1 MIAVRVH
8 EVKQHSDR
16 VITLAP
22 QDGLD
27 SNITMTKTGENNSNN
42 NDDNNSK
49 EDDDNDAGD
58 NNNNDDDRSEDNNA
72 VKCLSGTCVGDGCC
86 KSTQNIVPAYLLA
99 ASSAAPSNPTRDTVV
114 NNNKNPYGKPSDA
127 LLALAAQHVELQQT
141 SI

>member
-1 MIAVRVH
+1 MH

-49 EDDDNDAGD
+49 EDDDAGD
-58 NNNNDDDRSEDNNA
+58 NNNNNNSEDNNA
-72 VKCLSGTCVGDGCC
+72 VKCHSGSCVGDGCC
-86 KSTQNIVPAYLLA
+86 KSTQNIVPAFLLA
-99 ASSAAPSNPTRDTVV
+99 ASSAAPINPTRDTVA
-114 NNNKNPYGKPSDA
+114 NNNKNPYGKPSGS
-127 LLALAAQHVELQQT
+127 LLLLLQFDKW
-141 SI
+141 

>member
-1 MIAVRVH
+1 MIAFRVH

-49 EDDDNDAGD
+49 EDDDDDAGD

-72 VKCLSGTCVGDGCC
+72 VKCHSGTCVGDGCC
-86 KSTQNIVPAYLLA
+86 KSTQNIFSRY
-99 ASSAAPSNPTRDTVV
+99 DH
-114 NNNKNPYGKPSDA
+114 G
-127 LLALAAQHVELQQT
+127 
-141 SI
+141 